1 MSQFSTFTWELAR
14 FPQGLG
20 SAPSVEVC
28 DFFLTVCS
36 SQFKDTTPESV
47 RVGFSA
53 VEVILVDHSSL
64 FYMQMFLD

>member
-1 MSQFSTFTWELAR
+1 M
-14 FPQGLG
+14 
-20 SAPSVEVC
+20 
-28 DFFLTVCS
+28 CS